1 MIGGFNIRAKPLHL
15 TFYIKAGKMK
25 WFNIRKMQWQ
35 DDRDYTGSSRS
46 PQLTGPPVY
55 RRESL
60 GSEVNVRSGPPPGM
74 STGRLWSL
82 SQRKDRSPVLEK
94 YLANDVMPNSPGVN
108 VLPSMSGKKIPGLPA
123 HSLSSVSDQS
133 DETNEPIGI
142 KYGNLPNGEIT
153 NRFRRIYEFVV
164 MVRCEKSAMTTMHQL
179 QWSAAAMSIGATLEL
194 ESRGL
199 LGMKPEWTVILKIP
213 IPNSGVLTEVSG
225 MLSSTNFVV
234 ASMSHTYSGGWI
246 VIRSA
251 WRLKGQVSHYV
262 QNAFGSLP
270 TYALMTGTQT

>member
-1 MIGGFNIRAKPLHL
+1 MRWL
-15 TFYIKAGKMK
+15 
-25 WFNIRKMQWQ
+25 NIRKMRWQ
-35 DDRDYTGSSRS
+35 DDREYTGSLQS

-60 GSEVNVRSGPPPGM
+60 GSVDNVRSGPPPGM

-82 SQRKDRSPVLEK
+82 SQRNDQSPVLGK
-94 YLANDVMPNSPGVN
+94 YLAADLMPNSPVAN
-108 VLPSMSGKKIPGLPA
+108 VLPSTSGKKKPGSPVR
-123 HSLSSVSDQS
+123 SLSTESDRS
-133 DETNEPIGI
+133 DETNEPIGN
-142 KYGNLPNGEIT
+142 KYGSAPSGEIT

-164 MVRCEKSAMTTMHQL
+164 IVRSEKSAMTTMHRL

-194 ESRGL
+194 GSQGL
-199 LGMKPEWTVILKIP
+199 LGMKPVWTLTLRIP

-225 MLSSTNFVV
+225 MLSSMSFVV

-246 VIRSA
+246 AIRSV
-251 WRLKGQVSHYV
+251 WRLKEEVSHYV

-270 TYALMTGTQT
+270 TYALMTGMQT